1 MDMSGAPSVFIG
13 LGSNLGDREAT
24 ISNGLGLL
32 SDRGFTLER
41 RSDLY
46 LTEPV
51 DGPAQDWFVN
61 AVAQGRTELSP
72 TALLAACQE
81 VEHAQGRVRVVRNGP
96 RSLDLDL
103 LLYGDLVRDDAAL
116 TLPHPRLHERRFV
129 LVPLCDVAPDEVH
142 PRLGVTFRA
151 LLASCPDTSQVVP
164 FSAAAGAAR

>member
-1 MDMSGAPSVFIG
+1 MAGAPSVVIG

-24 ISNGLGLL
+24 LGRGLDLL
-32 SDRGFTLER
+32 TRRGFILER

-51 DGPAQDWFVN
+51 DGPPQDWFVN
-61 AVAQGRTELSP
+61 AVARGT
-72 TALLAACQE
+72 TTLAPEAMLTACQQ
-81 VEHAQGRVRVVRNGP
+81 VEQELGRVRTVRNGP

-103 LLYGDLVRDDAAL
+103 LLYGDLVRDDAVL

-151 LLASCPDTSQVVP
+151 LLADCPDTSRVVP
-164 FSAAAGAAR
+164 FTAAAGAAR

>member
-1 MDMSGAPSVFIG
+1 MTGAPSVFIG

-24 ISNGLGLL
+24 IGRGLELL
-32 SDRGFTLER
+32 ADRGFILER

-51 DGPAQDWFVN
+51 DGPPQDWFVN
-61 AVAQGRTELSP
+61 GVARGTTGLAPED
-72 TALLAACQE
+72 LLAACQE
-81 VEHAQGRVRVVRNGP
+81 VEHALGRVRVVRNGP

-103 LLYGDLVRDDAAL
+103 LLYGDLVRDDHAL

-129 LVPLCDVAPDEVH
+129 LVPLCDVAPDLVH

-151 LLASCPDTSQVVP
+151 LLASCPDTSRVVP